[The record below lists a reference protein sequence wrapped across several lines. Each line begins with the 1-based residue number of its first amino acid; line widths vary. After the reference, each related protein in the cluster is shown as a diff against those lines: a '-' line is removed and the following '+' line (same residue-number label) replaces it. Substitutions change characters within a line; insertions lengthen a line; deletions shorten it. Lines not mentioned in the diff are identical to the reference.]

1 MLEEYGFLELRNL
14 LFLLQT
20 ISSRRCLCSRM
31 VEENRRDKKR
41 RIVGQY
47 VVVYLGNK
55 GAIQFIIRGIHQ
67 WKLTLKN
74 YMRIF

>member
-1 MLEEYGFLELRNL
+1 
-14 LFLLQT
+14 
-20 ISSRRCLCSRM
+20 M
-31 VEENRRDKKR
+31 VEEIRRDKKR